1 MLNIIVIILFPL
13 SLFLSRQLR
22 NGIESIHRRGSVQ
35 RRNQLMHTD
44 PTGLRYGNIIYQ

>member
-1 MLNIIVIILFPL
+1 MLNIVIILYFPL

-35 RRNQLMHTD
+35 RRNQPTHTD
-44 PTGLRYGNIIYQ
+44 PTGLRYGNII